1 MIQIDAV
8 IDHLLLSRLQALG
21 ALLEVRLGEA
31 EDLRARLTKARDA
44 NVWPDMRLA
53 TQILVDAN
61 RPEN

>member
-61 RPEN
+61 RPAN